1 MEVYVHIGFV
11 NNFNA
16 AQRHVNLEYN
26 HWLVLLLFNVSADD
40 DKAITC
46 MLN

>member
-16 AQRHVNLEYN
+16 AQHVNLDYN

-40 DKAITC
+40 EKAITY